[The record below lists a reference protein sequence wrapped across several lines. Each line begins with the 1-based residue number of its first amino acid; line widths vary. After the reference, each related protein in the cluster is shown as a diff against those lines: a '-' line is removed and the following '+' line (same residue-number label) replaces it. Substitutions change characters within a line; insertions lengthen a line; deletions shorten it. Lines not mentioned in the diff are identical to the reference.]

1 MAGRRGRRGA
11 GRAVLAFLTAFG
23 ALTGAALAGA
33 APAAAVQKAVRLA
46 PGVTYEQFD
55 IEAAKGVTHA
65 HVLRV
70 DLGHP
75 RVRVDLLYPGAVA
88 SRAQV
93 SRMADAQG
101 AVAGVNGDFFN
112 ITETQH
118 PGVEVTGASVGPAIA
133 AGRTLKAAVPD
144 GQRFGPALPPGT
156 TSEDVFGVGTDGVA
170 RLDRLA
176 LDGSVR
182 TDEGQL
188 PLGGLNQYAL
198 PVGSVGAFTSD
209 WGSVSRVRATCGT
222 DTDRAAPCSTDTY
235 EVTVRDGQVV
245 SAADTPG
252 SGPIAAGTT
261 VLVGREAGAQ
271 QLRKL
276 SAGEAVEVEHRLVAA
291 TDGVAYRLALGGYP
305 VLAGGRPLP
314 GLDDTTSAVRTA
326 VGISD
331 GGRRMLLLALD
342 GAAAYRSGLT
352 IAEVADTMRKLG
364 SDDAFSLDGGG
375 SSTLVTRKTGASTV
389 SVRNHPSGGAERA
402 VPNGIGVFSAP

>member
-1 MAGRRGRRGA
+1 MTGRHRRRRAGRS
-11 GRAVLAFLTAFG
+11 VLAFLTAFG
-23 ALTGAALAGA
+23 ALTGAALVGA
-33 APAAAVQKAVRLA
+33 APAGAVQKGGRVA
-46 PGVTYEQFD
+46 PGVTYEEFD

-65 HVLRV
+65 HVLKV
-70 DLGHP
+70 DLDNP

-88 SRAQV
+88 SRARV
-93 SRMADAQG
+93 SAMAHTQG

-118 PGVEVTGASVGPAIA
+118 PGVEATGASVGPAIA
-133 AGRTLKAAVPD
+133 AGRTLKGAVPD
-144 GQRFGPALPPGT
+144 GQRFGPELPPGT
-156 TSEDVFGVGTDGVA
+156 STQDVFGVDSDGRA

-176 LDGSVR
+176 LAGSVR
-182 TDEGQL
+182 TAEARL

-198 PVGSVGAFTSD
+198 PVGSVGAFTSE

-222 DTDRAAPCSTDTY
+222 DTDRAAPCSTDTH
-235 EVTVRDGQVV
+235 EVTVRDGRVV

-252 SGPIAAGTT
+252 SGPIAEGTT

-271 QLRKL
+271 QLRKF
-276 SAGEAVEVEHRLVAA
+276 STGESVEVEHSLVAA
-291 TDGVAYRLALGGYP
+291 TDGLPYRLALGGYP
-305 VLAGGRPLP
+305 VLTGGQPLP

-331 GGRRMLLLALD
+331 GGRRVLLLALD

-364 SDDAFSLDGGG
+364 SQDAFSLDGGG
-375 SSTLVTRKTGASTV
+375 SSTLVARKPGASQV
-389 SVRNHPSGGAERA
+389 SVRNHPSGGSERP
-402 VPNGIGVFSAP
+402 VPNGIGVFSG